1 METKHAG
8 MGAALAVL
16 LAVFGLITLVGVI
29 LLMMLFQ
36 PGIDHSPAQVEGVN
50 QFRASPATALSGLPN
65 SVQTYRSAIGVQT

>member
-1 METKHAG
+1 METKQAG

-36 PGIDHSPAQVEGVN
+36 PGIDHSPAQVESMSA
-50 QFRASPATALSGLPN
+50 FRAKPVAAMSASPEIGH
-65 SVQTYRSAIGVQT
+65 TYHSKKGVHA